1 MKLIFAD
8 EAWEDYLYWQ
18 KQDRKMVERIN
29 KLIREIQRNPF
40 EGKIIFKSMQVGNKC
55 EMLNVRRLASLES
68 DVIRT
73 LAKGSVVNVNLE
85 KSTDDFYY
93 VASEIIDS
101 EHKTPIH
108 GYCKKDFLFE

>member
-1 MKLIFAD
+1 MEEKYDATIP
-8 EAWEDYLYWQ
+8 EVIET
-18 KQDRKMVERIN
+18 
-29 KLIREIQRNPF
+29 NPEPF
-40 EGKIIFKSMQVGNKC
+40 VRPNKIIFKSMQVGNKC
-55 EMLNVRRLASLES
+55 EMLNVRQLASLES
-68 DVIRT
+68 DIIRT
-73 LAKGSVVNVNLE
+73 LAKGSTVNVNLE